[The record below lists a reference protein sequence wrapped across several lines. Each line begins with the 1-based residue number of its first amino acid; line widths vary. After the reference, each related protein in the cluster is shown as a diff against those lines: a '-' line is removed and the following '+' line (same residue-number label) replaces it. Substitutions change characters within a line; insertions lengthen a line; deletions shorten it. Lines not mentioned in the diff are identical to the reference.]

1 MTVLRLNIVTAFR
14 IGSFDIVQG
23 MMDSV
28 EESNGNSEESDDDYT
43 HAYDEPDFAAE
54 WEDVPQDLP
63 EISSDTASLQT
74 GYMSQNLSKSSLLS
88 SAVSSVTSFFRR

>member
-1 MTVLRLNIVTAFR
+1 
-14 IGSFDIVQG
+14 

-28 EESNGNSEESDDDYT
+28 EDSNGNSEESDEECVHGYE
-43 HAYDEPDFAAE
+43 EPDIAAE

-63 EISSDTASLQT
+63 DAAVDTASLQT
-74 GYMSQNLSKSSLLS
+74 GYMSQNLSESSLLS

>member
-1 MTVLRLNIVTAFR
+1 
-14 IGSFDIVQG
+14 

-28 EESNGNSEESDDDYT
+28 EESNGNSEDSDEEYYRG
-43 HAYDEPDFAAE
+43 YDEPDIGAE

-63 EISSDTASLQT
+63 DMSLDTTSVQT
-74 GYMSQNLSKSSLLS
+74 GYMSQNLSESSLLS

>member
-1 MTVLRLNIVTAFR
+1 
-14 IGSFDIVQG
+14 

-28 EESNGNSEESDDDYT
+28 EESNGNSEESDDEYSQGI
-43 HAYDEPDFAAE
+43 DEPDFAAE

-63 EISSDTASLQT
+63 EVPTETASLQT
-74 GYMSQNLSKSSLLS
+74 GYMSQNLSESSLLS